1 MSDEDLFEQ
10 WAEKGS
16 GIAPLER
23 FAAPRGLCGK
33 DGTHRLNRRLCM
45 IRAQTDVSAVAE
57 WLANTATSDGS
68 YVAARGAVEKLLNWC
83 AFERG
88 VALSSLERPDIVAFI
103 AFLGNPWPTSTWIC
117 PRGVRRS
124 DPRWRPF
131 CGPLSPGSIQTVQK
145 HCRSLFHW
153 LGAKAYARLV
163 LLHTNTFVRQ
173 GMADQDDLGPPSKPV
188 GSLPYSEVEWS
199 WVEKQLA
206 DAGDDTSLQ
215 VRLALE
221 LQFFA
226 AFKLQELKALRVG
239 HFAMPT
245 TDTPVWRIYM
255 PLACVGRTWVH
266 ALPPLSRTLDHWF
279 GGGFLP
285 RPTSDQGANEPLF
298 GCMRAL
304 INRVRRL
311 FAQAAELAA
320 SQGDTASAS
329 RLNCYSSVSLRR
341 SFDYHSGGQFILMAG
356 FLANPEFRSLAIAAY
371 ASRIKM
377 TAETIQKAC
386 TDFGPL
392 WARYP
397 VLPPYGQAST
407 PDEIASARARV
418 DLRFKEIL
426 AQTAAS
432 RARGEDP
439 VRPRSQGE
447 TIYRSMDRYL
457 RRHVAPHVHAL
468 LIRWISS
475 GDPLLIGREIC
486 GSAQAQAAWAYLL
499 WIFTIEPTVQGRR
512 FRMTDMVTA
521 VHGRGVVFH
530 AESLAGAFALD
541 RTDARRIHD
550 SAPLA
555 SAALLQIW
563 HAAVQAARSMA
574 ARRLAHWG
582 PGTLRFDPHAAGVD
596 AQFLEERPKDL
607 FGASSRPARQE
618 RLQQRA
624 DEAARRSQQLE
635 TFFEGPCLLF
645 DGTDWKTS
653 SDVKTD
659 RPAALDF
666 IRARLFSVQGR
677 PKVILR
683 QSSDGWLARL
693 VDQPIQV
700 FGNSKTMCFTLL
712 REACRQFIK
721 SNPARWNTQA
731 QINPGKPVRIT
742 SLLEYT
748 RRASSQHRVRY
759 LRFWKYGPLLAEDCA
774 TAQRLE
780 ADHRA
785 RALPSPMIDL
795 PEAP

>member
-1 MSDEDLFEQ
+1 
-10 WAEKGS
+10 
-16 GIAPLER
+16 
-23 FAAPRGLCGK
+23 
-33 DGTHRLNRRLCM
+33 
-45 IRAQTDVSAVAE
+45 
-57 WLANTATSDGS
+57 
-68 YVAARGAVEKLLNWC
+68 
-83 AFERG
+83 
-88 VALSSLERPDIVAFI
+88 
-103 AFLGNPWPTSTWIC
+103 
-117 PRGVRRS
+117 
-124 DPRWRPF
+124 
-131 CGPLSPGSIQTVQK
+131 
-145 HCRSLFHW
+145 
-153 LGAKAYARLV
+153 
-163 LLHTNTFVRQ
+163 
-173 GMADQDDLGPPSKPV
+173 
-188 GSLPYSEVEWS
+188 
-199 WVEKQLA
+199 
-206 DAGDDTSLQ
+206 
-215 VRLALE
+215 
-221 LQFFA
+221 
-226 AFKLQELKALRVG
+226 
-239 HFAMPT
+239 
-245 TDTPVWRIYM
+245 
-255 PLACVGRTWVH
+255 
-266 ALPPLSRTLDHWF
+266 
-279 GGGFLP
+279 
-285 RPTSDQGANEPLF
+285 
-298 GCMRAL
+298 
-304 INRVRRL
+304 
-311 FAQAAELAA
+311 
-320 SQGDTASAS
+320 
-329 RLNCYSSVSLRR
+329 
-341 SFDYHSGGQFILMAG
+341 
-356 FLANPEFRSLAIAAY
+356 
-371 ASRIKM
+371 M

-386 TDFGPL
+386 TDSGPL

-397 VLPPYGQAST
+397 VLPPYGRAST
-407 PDEIASARARV
+407 PDESVSARARV

-468 LIRWISS
+468 LIRWINS
-475 GDPLLIGREIC
+475 GDPMLIGREIW

-512 FRMTDMVTA
+512 FRMTDLVTA

-555 SAALLQIW
+555 GAALLQIW

-607 FGASSRPARQE
+607 LGASSRPARQE

-624 DEAARRSQQLE
+624 DEAARRNQQLE
-635 TFFEGPCLLF
+635 NFFEGPCLLF

-721 SNPARWNTQA
+721 SNPSRWNTQA
-731 QINPGKPVRIT
+731 QIDPGKPVRIT

-748 RRASSQHRVRY
+748 RRACVNQFGIDTGEFGWILEDNKGMLSIAELPGARVNHRYRIFEKT
-759 LRFWKYGPLLAEDCA
+759 L
-774 TAQRLE
+774 
-780 ADHRA
+780 
-785 RALPSPMIDL
+785 
-795 PEAP
+795 